1 MANFLLPMVFYGFK
15 LFNEFNFYSILFS
28 LFPLVAELYFVVN
41 SQKVKG
47 KFYLSNFRF
56 YFKSD
61 EPQKPKDN
69 QTTSVLSEP
78 TTSISTVYVHLIL
91 DVPLGL
97 IQRIEKL
104 YFYNNTNQLNEF
116 IGLLIDCKVRSFIL
130 FYFSFY

>member
-1 MANFLLPMVFYGFK
+1 M
-15 LFNEFNFYSILFS
+15 SDS
-28 LFPLVAELYFVVN
+28 LTI
-41 SQKVKG
+41 K
-47 KFYLSNFRF
+47 
-56 YFKSD
+56 

-116 IGLLIDCKVRSFIL
+116 IGMLIDCKVRSLIS
-130 FYFSFY
+130 FYFFFELTALIMFCFTPNKGRKKTQIQ